1 MLVHQLD
8 THLISLRNLFLQ
20 NPSLYDTRGMPEFYH
35 RWIKPREE
43 ILTTIAYVL
52 TMEGAH
58 GADAHYWTEELR
70 LAMLADLEKI
80 KV

>member
-1 MLVHQLD
+1 
-8 THLISLRNLFLQ
+8 
-20 NPSLYDTRGMPEFYH
+20 MPEFYH